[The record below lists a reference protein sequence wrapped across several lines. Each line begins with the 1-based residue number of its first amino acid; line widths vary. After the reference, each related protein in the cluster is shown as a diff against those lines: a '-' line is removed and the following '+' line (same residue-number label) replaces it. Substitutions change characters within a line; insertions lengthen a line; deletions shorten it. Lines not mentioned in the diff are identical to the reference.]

1 MTCALLVCMLV
12 MTLAGC
18 IGPPELRTTA
28 CYCTSQPRRCGNST
42 ADQPTARIPQPPGAR
57 ATGVQL
63 MVRAV
68 TNPAGQ
74 GLVLRLAVEDSTM
87 VEVENVSL
95 YPASQPGVFSLGL
108 PMSAADLVHQEPTV
122 LIVTVYPAQSGTT
135 LQPGV
140 SLNLT
145 AEFIRP
151 RRDGWL
157 LTRDNGG
164 YHGHRDARGMAP
176 PLGHCGDEFLGL
188 GRLAIAWARGGM
200 GHAWRRP

>member
-1 MTCALLVCMLV
+1 MSRTAMTCALLVCMLV

-18 IGPPELRTTA
+18 EGRPNSEPLPATA
-28 CYCTSQPRRCGNST
+28 TSSPAVVVLT
-42 ADQPTARIPQPPGAR
+42 ADQPTARIPQPCLPR

-74 GLVLRLAVEDSTM
+74 GLVLGLAVEDSTM
-87 VEVENVSL
+87 VEVGNVSL

-151 RRDGWL
+151 
-157 LTRDNGG
+157 
-164 YHGHRDARGMAP
+164 
-176 PLGHCGDEFLGL
+176 
-188 GRLAIAWARGGM
+188 
-200 GHAWRRP
+200 